1 MAFWDDAQIE
11 PKRKFKFLMS
21 IDGRGTSGTTIGEA
35 DGVQLK
41 IPEYVVK
48 KAGKPSFSISE
59 AKHSFLGHNFFF
71 PGKIEW
77 KEVDVTVVDAGGFNE
92 QDITDLAGTNKNGNL
107 QTDTTKTIMQLLNEM
122 GYQHPN
128 QTGTAVT
135 NGTAGGVKT
144 FSKWGGTTSL
154 GTVKFKA
161 LDSNGEI
168 VESWELKNAWIKDV
182 NFGDGDYS
190 SDDVVDIT
198 IKLRYDW
205 AEYTPA
211 TPPAVTGTRASYPK
225 N

>member
-1 MAFWDDAQIE
+1 MAFWNEAQLE

-21 IDGRGTSGTTIGEA
+21 IDGRGTPET
-35 DGVQLK
+35 K

-48 KAGKPSFSISE
+48 KATKPSFSITE
-59 AKHSFLGHNFFF
+59 AKHQFLGHSFFF
-71 PGKIEW
+71 PGKLEW

-92 QDITDLAGTNKNGNL
+92 KDSASAGTEATGDVLSN
-107 QTDTTKTIMQLLNEM
+107 DTTRTIMDLLNEM
-122 GYQHPN
+122 GYQHP
-128 QTGTAVT
+128 TETANAV
-135 NGTAGGVKT
+135 GSGKPKT
-144 FSKWGGTTSL
+144 FSKWGGTTAL
-154 GTVKFKA
+154 GTVTFKA

-168 VESWELKNAWIKDV
+168 VESWVLKNAWIKDV

-211 TPPAVTGTRASYPK
+211 STAGAFDAAYPRA
-225 N
+225 